1 MKRRLFAALLATS
14 VLAVAA
20 RAEAPLGVVVVDDR
34 LMSDISVSGLILRT
48 LDPATVNTRTVLQ
61 SDMDRKARAPRHVF
75 TLAID
80 YVDTDWRHIRAV
92 REAGRAVKFDPPA
105 TEIVRCGENGD
116 THQCRYKETLSVA
129 VPDADLRRDAATGIA
144 YTVDLRRGGEVRITL
159 TPDQIERQFMALN
172 DFVPAARRYAL
183 HPDRLQPVPLG
194 LVFSDMTPAD
204 LKANYGLDHGLFVQ
218 AVNEDSA
225 ALWAGIKSED
235 ILLGLDGRPVA
246 APSDVAALH
255 LKPGSSL
262 TASVWHNGQVVDE
275 TLRF

>member
-1 MKRRLFAALLATS
+1 MKRRLFAALVATS

-61 SDMDRKARAPRHVF
+61 SDMDRKVRAPRHTF

-80 YVDTDWRHIRAV
+80 YIDTDWRNVRAV
-92 REAGRAVKFDPPA
+92 RQGGKVMKFDPPM
-105 TEIVRCGENGD
+105 EDIVRCGENGD
-116 THQCRYKETLSVA
+116 QRQCLYKETVSVA

-144 YTVDLRRGGEVRITL
+144 YAVSLRRGGEVHITL
-159 TPDQIERQFMALN
+159 TPDQIERQFMALD

-194 LVFSDMTPAD
+194 LVFSNVTPAD
-204 LKANYGLDHGLFVQ
+204 LKANYGLDHGVFIQ

-225 ALWAGIKSED
+225 ALSAGIKPED
-235 ILLGLDGRPVA
+235 ILLGLDGQPVT

-255 LKPGSSL
+255 LKPGSHL

-275 TLRF
+275 TLKF